1 MFFAL
6 SKLLGFL
13 IQPFIWVILLIVFS
27 WMVKNQRKKR
37 IIRIT
42 AGIVFVLF
50 SNYYIAGQAMKAW
63 EGKNAFRPGDSYR
76 GVIVLGG
83 YSSWNTRHQRLE
95 FNESADRLL
104 EAVKL
109 YEGGNA
115 KKIILSGGSGLL
127 LKPTEKESAF
137 VHKTLIQIGVYEKDI
152 IVEDSSR
159 NTFENAQYTSKLI
172 RMTWPEDP
180 GKFIL
185 ITSAFHMRR
194 AQACFEKTGLDI
206 DYYRVDF
213 QIDDDDYDLGSLLIP
228 STGAF
233 YTWNMLIKEVLGY
246 AVYWFKN
253 FL

>member
-1 MFFAL
+1 
-6 SKLLGFL
+6 
-13 IQPFIWVILLIVFS
+13 
-27 WMVKNQRKKR
+27 MVKNQRRKKTLR
-37 IIRIT
+37 II
-42 AGIVFVLF
+42 AGFVLVLF
-50 SNYYIAGQAMKAW
+50 SNYYIAGQVMKAW
-63 EGKNAFRPGDSYR
+63 EGKNSFRPGESYR

-83 YSSWNTRHQRLE
+83 YSSWNTRHQQLE

-109 YEGGNA
+109 YESGQA
-115 KKIILSGGSGLL
+115 KKIILSGGSGML
-127 LKPTEKESAF
+127 LKPDEKESAF
-137 VHKTLIQIGVYEKDI
+137 VRKTLTQIGVYEKNI
-152 IVEDSSR
+152 LVEDSSR

-172 RMTWPEDP
+172 KRTWPVP

-194 AQACFEKTGLDI
+194 AKACFEKTGLDI

-213 QIDDDDYDLGSLLIP
+213 QVDDDDYDLGSLLIP

-246 AVYWFKN
+246 TVYWFKN